1 MKDGILSTLT
11 HLDESRQF
19 APLVTLTAEKATVI
33 KFEVAEGEGVN
44 AGQNNL

>member
-19 APLVTLTAEKATVI
+19 ASLVTLTTDKAAVI
-33 KFEVAEGEGVN
+33 KFEVAEGGVN